1 MFTSR
6 SIRGM
11 WKLEK
16 SSSEN
21 PEIRSVAKGVVDEL
35 CLASLELEL
44 SSLAMGRTYF
54 SILLFRLNAAFYY
67 FIFYFIIMF
76 YV

>member
-1 MFTSR
+1 
-6 SIRGM
+6 M

-44 SSLAMGRTYF
+44 SSLAMGRACF
-54 SILLFRLNAAFYY
+54 SILLLRLKAMFCY
-67 FIFYFIIMF
+67 FIFYFIIEF